1 MVSQTTV
8 EVVVI
13 LVMLPSRV
21 AVKHAP
27 DVNLAERKH
36 KGEIRDDGWTMGN
49 EWMEDVWLVDW
60 LIGCL
65 DGSMECWMT
74 ERAKPGHDDEV
85 TRSLVFLVIFATNLQ
100 HVAKL
105 NGAG

>member
-1 MVSQTTV
+1 MSAQLRDHNCEITV
-8 EVVVI
+8 ENAQ
-13 LVMLPSRV
+13 LW
-21 AVKHAP
+21 
-27 DVNLAERKH
+27 KH

-74 ERAKPGHDDEV
+74 ERAKPGHDEEV

-105 NGAG
+105 NCAG